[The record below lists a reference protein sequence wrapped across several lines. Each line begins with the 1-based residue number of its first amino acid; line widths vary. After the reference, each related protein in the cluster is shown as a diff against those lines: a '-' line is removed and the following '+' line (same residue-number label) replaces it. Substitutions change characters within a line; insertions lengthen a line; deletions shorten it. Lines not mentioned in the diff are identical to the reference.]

1 MAHTYQSVTSPTTDY
16 TAVSN
21 ARDWEKEDTLTWDR
35 INEDYDTWNELFD
48 YGKIHWC
55 DWYLKVSLD
64 IYTSLTTPDYTYS
77 EVTS

>member
-1 MAHTYQSVTSPTTDY
+1 MAHTYSTVTAPSADY
-16 TAVSN
+16 TSVSPV
-21 ARDWEKEDTLTWDR
+21 RDWEWSETFTWDR
-35 INEDYDTWNELFD
+35 INDDYDTWIELFD
-48 YGKIHWC
+48 YGKIRWC